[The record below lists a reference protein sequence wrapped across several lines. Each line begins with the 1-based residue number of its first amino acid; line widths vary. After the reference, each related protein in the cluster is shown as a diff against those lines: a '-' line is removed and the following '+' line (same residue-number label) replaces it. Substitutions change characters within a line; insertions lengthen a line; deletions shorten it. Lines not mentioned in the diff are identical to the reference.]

1 MAKYD
6 MKIAHGTKANAEK
19 AIADGRL
26 NEDDIVIFSET
37 DDEIGIV
44 NHNHELKKIK
54 SRTNEDIVLTEE
66 NIGDITE
73 YYTISAGSSIDDL
86 IIQFKNWLTLN
97 AKSIN
102 NRYSAIENNSKKI
115 EILEEQ
121 AKNPTI
127 YIKEF

>member
-6 MKIAHGTKANAEK
+6 MKIAHGSKANAEK

-44 NHNHELKKIK
+44 NHSNELKRIK

-73 YYTISAGSSIDDL
+73 YYTIPMGSSVDDL
-86 IIQFKNWLTLN
+86 IVQFKAWLASN
-97 AKSIN
+97 AESIN
-102 NRYSAIENNSKKI
+102 NRFSTIENNSKKI
-115 EILEEQ
+115 DVLEKQ
-121 AKNPTI
+121 AKDPTL